1 MDENNSKYRKVVA
14 LLFVVQN
21 VGVKIIVPTSKNVMG
36 RRRECD
42 EKSKIDL
49 QVQNVVLRKKCPK
62 TDFFLVR
69 VFSCSY

>member
-1 MDENNSKYRKVVA
+1 MDENNSKYRKVMA

-21 VGVKIIVPTSKNVMG
+21 VGVKIIVTTSKNVMG

-42 EKSKIDL
+42 EKNKIDL

-62 TDFFLVR
+62 TDFFLVC